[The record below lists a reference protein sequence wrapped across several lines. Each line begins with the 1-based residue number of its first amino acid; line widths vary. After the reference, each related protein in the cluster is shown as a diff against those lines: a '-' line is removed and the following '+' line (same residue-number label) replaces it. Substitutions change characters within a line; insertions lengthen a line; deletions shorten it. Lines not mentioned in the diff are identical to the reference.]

1 MTAAERGD
9 VPDDID
15 SELGQQRVAETS
27 TGWRRDPRGWKR
39 INTQWKRS
47 INLLCLRFTLWL
59 SFLWSPSPCWKEAS
73 RYLPDPSSFSCR
85 LVRSFST
92 SLPSFLSRSFKIRTI
107 FSFSL
112 ALVEEFFDHLVL
124 FRLGG

>member
-39 INTQWKRS
+39 INTQGKKLIGYVCVS
-47 INLLCLRFTLWL
+47 L
-59 SFLWSPSPCWKEAS
+59 S
-73 RYLPDPSSFSCR
+73 
-85 LVRSFST
+85 
-92 SLPSFLSRSFKIRTI
+92 
-107 FSFSL
+107 
-112 ALVEEFFDHLVL
+112 
-124 FRLGG
+124 G